1 MSAVYSCEGHALL
14 GCSGVVCLCVC
25 VKERERR
32 KRRTVRVKKKGPV
45 LKGLYS
51 SNTNL
56 HMLAQT
62 AHKNTDSL
70 SVFLT
75 HTHVIALF
83 TGLNFGSSH
92 SQAAFIS
99 VCLDTIYYQLFTLVL
114 SPSLRVCLAAAGYSD
129 GLRVCVCECGEAL
142 VGESVCHPFFMWVS
156 FSCFVPKE
164 EVRLSALSVT
174 SIHPCGSQSGCD
186 GL

>member
-1 MSAVYSCEGHALL
+1 M
-14 GCSGVVCLCVC
+14 CVC

-32 KRRTVRVKKKGPV
+32 KRRTVRVKKRPSVKRV
-45 LKGLYS
+45 IFIKHQFAHAC
-51 SNTNL
+51 SNCSQKHRL
-56 HMLAQT
+56 SF
-62 AHKNTDSL
+62 SL
-70 SVFLT
+70 SLFLT

>member
-1 MSAVYSCEGHALL
+1 MR
-14 GCSGVVCLCVC
+14 VC
-25 VKERERR
+25 EREGE
-32 KRRTVRVKKKGPV
+32 KKKKDSEGKKRPSV
-45 LKGLYS
+45 KRVIFTKHQFAHAC
-51 SNTNL
+51 SNCSQKHRL
-56 HMLAQT
+56 SF
-62 AHKNTDSL
+62 SL
-70 SVFLT
+70 SHTL
-75 HTHVIALF
+75 THVIALF